1 MGKIKRWEAVKI
13 NIQKKVESAC
23 ELAGIT
29 VEKLGLKMGM
39 SLQAINKRLET
50 GKLSQEELER
60 MASIMG
66 CEYHSFFQFEDGSKV
81 E

>member
-1 MGKIKRWEAVKI
+1 M
-13 NIQKKVESAC
+13 
-23 ELAGIT
+23 
-29 VEKLGLKMGM
+29 KMGM

-60 MASIMG
+60 MASVMG
-66 CEYHSFFQFEDGSKV
+66 CEYHSFFQFQDGSKV